1 MRYTFQEYVQKL
13 LSATGE
19 TLYMVFVSTVIAA
32 IFGTAIGIVVAVT
45 AKNGIRPNKPLNA
58 VFEVIVNLGRSVPF
72 IILLILLIPFT
83 RFLVGTALGTS
94 AAIVPLTIAA
104 IPFVARVVDS
114 ALKEVD
120 AGVVEASQ
128 SMGDNAWRTVFCV
141 MIPESLPSLLRGLS
155 LTVINLIGYSAMAGT
170 VGGGGLGDL
179 AYKDGYVR
187 YDTMTIVLA
196 VVILIVMVQLI
207 QWIFNF
213 IVWKIDK
220 KNKA

>member
-1 MRYTFQEYVQKL
+1 
-13 LSATGE
+13 
-19 TLYMVFVSTVIAA
+19 
-32 IFGTAIGIVVAVT
+32 
-45 AKNGIRPNKPLNA
+45 
-58 VFEVIVNLGRSVPF
+58 
-72 IILLILLIPFT
+72 
-83 RFLVGTALGTS
+83 
-94 AAIVPLTIAA
+94 
-104 IPFVARVVDS
+104 
-114 ALKEVD
+114 
-120 AGVVEASQ
+120 
-128 SMGDNAWRTVFCV
+128 

-207 QWIFNF
+207 QWIFNL